1 MKLLFQF
8 LSKGKN
14 LVLLFCLFLL
24 FNILLSSFMP
34 KEYAL
39 DLKFAYSVE
48 EAYGALSHLDLDQ
61 RKLYRFGVWALDM
74 PYMAVYCLL
83 FSGILIKF
91 WKNKKVAWLP
101 VSILVMDFFENLL
114 VLRIL
119 KLYPV
124 QNEILAVLA
133 SGFTTTKWVLV
144 GILIFVLLI
153 GLFLVVS
160 ARKYSPANSAEAR
173 I

>member
-14 LVLLFCLFLL
+14 LLLLFCLFLL
-24 FNILLSSFMP
+24 FNFLLNSFMP

-39 DLKFAYSVE
+39 DLRFAYSVE
-48 EAYGALSHLDLDQ
+48 EAYGAIGHLDTDQ
-61 RKLYRFGVWALDM
+61 RQFYRFGIWVFDM
-74 PYMAVYCLL
+74 PYMVFYCLL
-83 FSGILIKF
+83 FSGILIKL
-91 WKNKKVAWLP
+91 WKNKKTAWLP
-101 VSILVMDFFENLL
+101 FAILIMDLFENLM

-119 KLYPV
+119 KIYPTR
-124 QNEILAVLA
+124 NEILVTLA

-144 GILIFVLLI
+144 GILIFALLS
-153 GLFLVVS
+153 GLLFVFS
-160 ARKYSPANSAEAR
+160 TRKYSGVKSAEAG